1 MNLPLYSAGFC
12 AFSLVLY
19 VVLDGFDLGVG
30 TLLLFESAK
39 DSRDHMID
47 AITPT
52 WDGNETWLI
61 MAGVTLLAG
70 FPVAYGILL
79 PALYLPVICMLLALG
94 LRGVSFEFRAQ
105 MKSRRQQWDRV
116 FAGGSLLA
124 AFMQGVVLGSLLE
137 GVKTDGFRFTGSVLD
152 VMRPLPLL
160 SGLTLTSG
168 YVVLGAGWLL
178 LKANRI
184 LEQYALRAIRTGS
197 ICFATLFCVCCYA
210 ANRIQPNVALAWLT
224 HPVALPLLAGL
235 FVAFSVLL
243 TIASGKK
250 WPQLPFLLASA
261 QFFTGMAGLAII
273 FFPNIVP
280 FKVSLWDAAASPTSQ
295 TLLLIGAGLVSPVVI
310 AYSAFAYWVFRG
322 RTPSGGWEL

>member
-30 TLLLFESAK
+30 TLLFFAGVPA
-39 DSRDHMID
+39 SRDHMID
-47 AITPT
+47 SITPT

-70 FPVAYGILL
+70 FPIAYGILL
-79 PALYLPVICMLLALG
+79 PALYLPVIVMLLALG

-105 MKSRRQQWDRV
+105 MKSRRQQWDTI
-116 FAGGSLLA
+116 FAAGSLTA

-137 GVKTDGFRFTGSVLD
+137 GIKTEGFRFTGRVED
-152 VMRPLPLL
+152 VMRLLPLL
-160 SGLTLTSG
+160 SGLTLACG
-168 YVVLGAGWLL
+168 YVVLGAGWLY
-178 LKANRI
+178 LKANRTI
-184 LEQYALRAIRTGS
+184 ERFAVRALRIGS
-197 ICFATLFCVCCYA
+197 IGFAALFCVCCYS
-210 ANRIQPNVALAWLT
+210 ANRIQPNVSHAWST
-224 HPVALPLLAGL
+224 HAVSLPLLAGMFL
-235 FVAFSVLL
+235 ALSVCLVVL
-243 TIASGKK
+243 RYK
-250 WPQLPFLLASA
+250 WPMLPFLLAII

-273 FFPNIVP
+273 VFPDIVP
-280 FKVSLWDAAASPTSQ
+280 FQVSLWEAAASSTSQ
-295 TLLLIGAGLVSPVVI
+295 RFLLIGAGVVSPVVI